1 MKGANHIN
9 EMKEIIKWIEN
20 ANKVELGTF
29 PTPLHRLKNME
40 KELDYKHIYIKRDDL
55 TGLGAGGNKIRSLE
69 FILGDAINKN
79 CNLIIVSGPP
89 QSNLCSLAASACAKL
104 GLKCVIVNNGEKP
117 DKLQGNML
125 LNYILGTEIHTIG
138 IATKE
143 ERDIYVKN
151 LYTKYKDEGMN
162 PYVIEN
168 GATTGMGALGYVSAT
183 IEMQKQCQ
191 NNNLPI
197 KTIFAPGGNGGVAA
211 GLIYANA
218 LLDFPFK
225 MNIISVED
233 DKALLTDHILKTI
246 HELVEITQ
254 IPFNHKLED
263 VCDIV
268 DKYRGDGWGVNTEE
282 SANAV
287 LHFARLEGIFIE
299 NVYNSKVVVG
309 MEAAIKNADVTGDVC
324 FLHTGGF
331 GSLYSQF

>member
-1 MKGANHIN
+1 
-9 EMKEIIKWIEN
+9 MKEIIKWIKN
-20 ANKVELGTF
+20 ANKAELGTF

-40 KELDYKHIYIKRDDL
+40 KELDYKQIYIKRDDL

-69 FILGDAINKN
+69 FILGDAIKRS
-79 CNLIIVSGPP
+79 CDLIIVSGPP
-89 QSNLCSLAASACAKL
+89 QSNLCTLAASACAKL

-117 DKLQGNML
+117 DNIQGNML
-125 LNYILGTEIHTIG
+125 LNYILNTEIHAIG

-143 ERDIYVKN
+143 ERDFYVKN
-151 LYTKYKDEGMN
+151 LYNKYKDEGKR

-191 NNNLPI
+191 KQNLPI

-218 LLDFPFK
+218 LLDFPFQ

-233 DKALLTDHILKTI
+233 DKACLTDHILKTI
-246 HELVEITQ
+246 YELVEITQ
-254 IPFNHKLED
+254 IPFNHELED
-263 VCDIV
+263 VCNII
-268 DKYRGDGWGVNTEE
+268 DKYRGEGWGVNTEE
-282 SANAV
+282 STNAV
-287 LHFARLEGIFIE
+287 FRFAQLEGIFIE

-309 MEAAIKNADVTGDVC
+309 MEAIIKNADVTGDVC

-331 GSLYSQF
+331 GSLFSQF

>member
-1 MKGANHIN
+1 
-9 EMKEIIKWIEN
+9 MKEIIKWIEN

-89 QSNLCSLAASACAKL
+89 QSNLCSLAASSCAKL
-104 GLKCVIVNNGEKP
+104 GLKCVIVNNGENP

-125 LNYILGTEIHTIG
+125 LNYILDTEIYTIG

-151 LYTKYKDEGMN
+151 LCTKYKDEGKR

-191 NNNLPI
+191 EQNIPI

-218 LLDFPFK
+218 LLDFPFQ

-233 DKALLTDHILKTI
+233 DKACLTDNILKTI
-246 HELVEITQ
+246 NELVEITQ
-254 IPFNHKLED
+254 IPFNCKLDD
-263 VCDIV
+263 VCNII
-268 DKYRGDGWGVNTEE
+268 DKYRGEGWGVNTEE
-282 SANAV
+282 STNAV
-287 LHFARLEGIFIE
+287 FRFANLEGIFIE

-309 MEAAIKNADVTGDVC
+309 MEATIKSADVTGDVC

-331 GSLYSQF
+331 GSLFSQF